1 MVKARL
7 ANFYKLLKKHRRYV
21 ILGFIAAILLLFFT
35 AQIKT
40 FIVLSILGVV
50 ATFSTFYKRVFQAP
64 PAFELITLT
73 VVAVSIFYGPG
84 VGSLYAVVISISSEV
99 ASQALDPFS
108 ITYIFPRIVTAFV
121 APWLY
126 GQGSG
131 PLHNVAMLGL
141 AMSLLYNALQQPVY
155 WFLTDPEKRIKA
167 LYFSILNIPINWLV
181 FKFLG
186 GPLFDLLK
194 VLVKPS

>member
-1 MVKARL
+1 MVKAWL
-7 ANFYKLLKKHRRYV
+7 VKAFKFLKKQRHYV
-21 ILGFIAAILLLFFT
+21 IFGIISVILLILFT
-35 AQIKT
+35 AQIKAFT
-40 FIVLSILGVV
+40 ILTILGLA

-73 VVAVSIFYGPG
+73 VVAVSIFYGPII
-84 VGSLYAVVISISSEV
+84 GSLYALVISISSEV

-108 ITYIFPRIVTAFV
+108 ITYIPPRMVTAFV

-126 GQGSG
+126 
-131 PLHNVAMLGL
+131 HNGTSIAMLGL
-141 AMSLLYNALQQPVY
+141 LMSGLYNLLQQPVY
-155 WFLTDPEKRIKA
+155 WLLTDPEKRIKS
-167 LYFSILNIPINWLV
+167 LYFSSLNIPINWLV